1 MSPPT
6 NSSAPGFAKQQRGAT
21 PVADFDRRLLV
32 RWAVDAAEGVCLL
45 FCALGGE
52 LFLNP
57 TVPVQSFGSNSIK
70 ALRTRTGSGS
80 ENCIP
85 DCGRPVVFVPKF
97 AEVELTFP
105 DPMYEFNTGDGG

>member
-1 MSPPT
+1 MAGCDNTIPAEWHTKQYELTTS
-6 NSSAPGFAKQQRGAT
+6 NPGPSGNMRS
-21 PVADFDRRLLV
+21 LV
-32 RWAVDAAEGVCLL
+32 GR
-45 FCALGGE
+45 
-52 LFLNP
+52 
-57 TVPVQSFGSNSIK
+57 VPVQSFGSDSIK

>member
-1 MSPPT
+1 MHLP
-6 NSSAPGFAKQQRGAT
+6 AIAL
-21 PVADFDRRLLV
+21 DRRGFV
-32 RWAVDAAEGVCLL
+32 VDVNAAADTV
-45 FCALGGE
+45 FD
-52 LFLNP
+52 NDVNIK
-57 TVPVQSFGSNSIK
+57 VPVQSFGSDLIK

>member
-1 MSPPT
+1 
-6 NSSAPGFAKQQRGAT
+6 
-21 PVADFDRRLLV
+21 
-32 RWAVDAAEGVCLL
+32 
-45 FCALGGE
+45 
-52 LFLNP
+52 
-57 TVPVQSFGSNSIK
+57 VQSFGSDSIK
-70 ALRTRTGSGS
+70 ALQTRTGSGS

>member
-1 MSPPT
+1 MHET
-6 NSSAPGFAKQQRGAT
+6 
-21 PVADFDRRLLV
+21 D
-32 RWAVDAAEGVCLL
+32 EGVPYDLPQDECITSLGRRFSGHSPGRRPPGRL
-45 FCALGGE
+45 GALACM
-52 LFLNP
+52 FYAQIVLNL
-57 TVPVQSFGSNSIK
+57 VPVQSFGSDSIK
-70 ALRTRTGSGS
+70 SLRTRTGSGS

>member
-1 MSPPT
+1 MESCFGT
-6 NSSAPGFAKQQRGAT
+6 IKT
-21 PVADFDRRLLV
+21 ELV
-32 RWAVDAAEGVCLL
+32 HQACY
-45 FCALGGE
+45 
-52 LFLNP
+52 P
-57 TVPVQSFGSNSIK
+57 VPVQSFGSNSIK

>member
-6 NSSAPGFAKQQRGAT
+6 NSSAPGFAKQQRGER

-57 TVPVQSFGSNSIK
+57 PCLASPRAV
-70 ALRTRTGSGS
+70 LRIRSDFQKSLVRRQAGPGFLAGMFA
-80 ENCIP
+80 
-85 DCGRPVVFVPKF
+85 GRQ
-97 AEVELTFP
+97 E
-105 DPMYEFNTGDGG
+105 

>member
-1 MSPPT
+1 MLTLCDPVLAIITP
-6 NSSAPGFAKQQRGAT
+6 SSAIIRDACERLDDFE
-21 PVADFDRRLLV
+21 VAVKGQLM
-32 RWAVDAAEGVCLL
+32 
-45 FCALGGE
+45 ALYK
-52 LFLNP
+52 
-57 TVPVQSFGSNSIK
+57 VPVQSFGSDSIK